1 MGFRSKKKK
10 RMANSVD
17 PDEMAHYEPSH
28 LDLHCLH
35 RYVWSV
41 KLKGLK
47 DTDHITVYVSEH
59 KTNGGVADNIDPAQT
74 DLIRIYTVCLR
85 DLVPIKQE
93 LL

>member
-1 MGFRSKKKK
+1 
-10 RMANSVD
+10 MANSVD
-17 PDEMAHYEPSH
+17 PDEIALYEQSH
-28 LDLHCLH
+28 LDLHWH

-41 KLKGLK
+41 KLKELK
-47 DTDHITVYVSEH
+47 GTDHITIYVSEH

-74 DLIRIYTVCLR
+74 GLIRVYTVCLR